1 VIQTKARRKPQR
13 EVVGK
18 YGEVVGRI
26 VGGVERLEN
35 KESSKSFHQLKQG
48 KKFDMEKYQ
57 PSSNQWGL
65 QEFLP

>member
-1 VIQTKARRKPQR
+1 M
-13 EVVGK
+13 GK